1 MKKVFSLKKQM
12 ILNNIL
18 VVILPILIFAY
29 IIISIF
35 NVRTRKNIE
44 YNNSI
49 IADNIN
55 SQVESFVENQI
66 DTLNQ
71 VKFELISGNLKDN
84 GNINEY
90 LSNITKTHPY
100 VDTIEIIN
108 EKGIITNVSSMDKE
122 YIGTS
127 AINEEFFTTMDKS
140 GKPVFSKVLI
150 SAQTHKPTA
159 TISLYANGK
168 LLVENLN
175 LSNMI
180 KTMENKNIDQVENIS
195 IIDEKG
201 TYIIDNDDSNVS
213 ERKRFK
219 FFNDIKEGIKE
230 KKAIIEV
237 EDKGRTLLYS
247 TKIELTGWYSIIS
260 MKYDKIFEPVITFKK
275 IFYIGIFAFL
285 IISFSMSIL
294 SIEMITRS
302 LNSLLEKTKLIS
314 SGNYNVQP
322 EYYGYSE
329 FIKLYNY
336 FDVMKENIKEREDKE
351 KQRTNQLNELN
362 YELDKSN
369 NLLQAILESS
379 PQIISFTLDTN
390 YYHVS
395 FNKKYR
401 ETMFSLF
408 NKNVEIGMNILDV
421 MEENECCHKMKVN
434 FERVMAGESFTIME
448 GLGKEENSKVFW
460 QQYWSPI
467 FSRKGKVI
475 GINCFLINISEQKR
489 AERKIIYLSYHDQL
503 TGLHNRRFF
512 EEELKR
518 LNHKEN
524 FPLTLVM
531 GDVNGLK
538 LVNDSFGHAVGDK
551 LLMKVAEIITKG
563 CRKNDIIARLGGD
576 EFVILLPK
584 TDVYGAEKVINKIK
598 NIASNEKIGPIDI
611 SISLGCETK
620 KYESEEIQEIFKSAE
635 DHMYKKKLFESQSVR
650 GKTIKTIIN
659 TLHEKN
665 KREEQHSHRVSQLCK
680 SMGEALQLS
689 EGKIQELKTVGLL
702 HDIGKIAIE
711 ESILNKPSK
720 LTEDEWE
727 QVRRHPEIGYRI
739 LNTVNDMAEMAQYVL
754 YHHERWDGSGYP
766 RGLNGKEIPLQS
778 RIITIADSY
787 DAMTSSRSYRD
798 ALPEEVA
805 IEELRKNAGSQFD
818 LELTKIF
825 IEKVLGKSSENI
837 QNL

>member
-1 MKKVFSLKKQM
+1 MKKIFSLKKQM

-18 VVILPILIFAY
+18 VFILPTLIFAY

-35 NVRTRKNIE
+35 NVRTKKNIE

-55 SQVESFVENQI
+55 NQVESFIENQI
-66 DTLNQ
+66 NALNQ
-71 VKFELISGNLKDN
+71 VKFQLISGNLRSN
-84 GNINEY
+84 EEINEY
-90 LSNITKTHPY
+90 LSNITRTHLY
-100 VDTIEIIN
+100 IDVIQIIN
-108 EKGIITNVSSMDKE
+108 EKGIITNISSLNKD

-127 AINEEFFTTMDKS
+127 AINEEFFITMDKS
-140 GKPVFSKVLI
+140 GRHVFSRVFI

-159 TISLYANGK
+159 TISLYFNGK

-180 KTMENKNIDQVENIS
+180 KIMENKNIDQVENIS

-237 EDKGRTLLYS
+237 DDIGKTFLYT

-260 MKYDKIFEPVITFKK
+260 MKYDKIFETVITFKK

-285 IISFSMSIL
+285 IISFSISIL

-302 LNSLLEKTKLIS
+302 LKSLLEKTKLIS

-322 EYYGYSE
+322 EYGGYSE
-329 FIKLYNY
+329 FIELYNY
-336 FDVMKENIKEREDKE
+336 FDVMKENIKERENKE
-351 KQRTNQLNELN
+351 KERTNQLNELN

-379 PQIISFTLDTN
+379 PQIISFTLGTN
-390 YYHVS
+390 YCYLS
-395 FNKKYR
+395 FNKKYK
-401 ETMFSLF
+401 ETMFSMF
-408 NKNVEIGMNILDV
+408 NKSVEIGMNILDAIG
-421 MEENECCHKMKVN
+421 ENEYCHKMKKN
-434 FERVMAGESFTIME
+434 CERVMAGESFTITKE
-448 GLGKEENSKVFW
+448 LGREKNLKIFW
-460 QQYWSPI
+460 QEYWSPI

-489 AERKIIYLSYHDQL
+489 AEGKIIYLSYHDQL
-503 TGLHNRRFF
+503 TGLYNRRFF
-512 EEELKR
+512 EEELNR
-518 LNHKEN
+518 LDHKEN

-538 LVNDSFGHAVGDK
+538 LINDSFGHAVGDE
-551 LLMKVAEIITKG
+551 LLIKVAEIITKG
-563 CRKNDIIARLGGD
+563 CRKNDMIARLGGD

-584 TDVYGAEKVINKIK
+584 TDRYGAEKVINKIK
-598 NIASNEKIGPIDI
+598 DIASNEKIGSIDI
-611 SISLGCETK
+611 SISFGYETK
-620 KYESEEIQEIFKSAE
+620 EDENEKIQEIFKSAE
-635 DHMYKKKLFESQSVR
+635 DHMYKKKLFESPSIR
-650 GKTIKTIIN
+650 GKTVKAIIN

-739 LNTVNDMAEMAQYVL
+739 LNTVNDMTEIAQYVL
-754 YHHERWDGSGYP
+754 CHHERWDGSGYP
-766 RGLNGKEIPLQS
+766 RGLKGKEIPLQS

-787 DAMTSSRSYRD
+787 DAMTSFRSYRD

-805 IEELRKNAGSQFD
+805 IEELSKNAGIQFD

-825 IEKVLGKSSENI
+825 IEKVLGKKFI
-837 QNL
+837 L

>member
-1 MKKVFSLKKQM
+1 MKKIFSLKKQM
-12 ILNNIL
+12 ILNNVL
-18 VVILPILIFAY
+18 VFILPTLIFAY

-35 NVRTRKNIE
+35 NVRTKKNIE

-55 SQVESFVENQI
+55 NQVESFIENQI
-66 DTLNQ
+66 NALNQ
-71 VKFELISGNLKDN
+71 VKFQLISGNLKSN
-84 GNINEY
+84 EEINEY
-90 LSNITKTHPY
+90 LSNITRTHLY
-100 VDTIEIIN
+100 IDVIQIIN
-108 EKGIITNVSSMDKE
+108 EKGIITNISSLNKD

-127 AINEEFFTTMDKS
+127 AINEEFFITMDKS
-140 GKPVFSKVLI
+140 GRPVFSRVFI

-159 TISLYANGK
+159 TISLYVNGK

-180 KTMENKNIDQVENIS
+180 KIMENKNIDQVENIS

-237 EDKGRTLLYS
+237 DDSGRTFLYS

-275 IFYIGIFAFL
+275 IFYIGIFTFL
-285 IISFSMSIL
+285 IISFSISIL

-302 LNSLLEKTKLIS
+302 LKSLLEKTKLIS

-322 EYYGYSE
+322 EYDGYSE
-329 FIKLYNY
+329 FIELYNY
-336 FDVMKENIKEREDKE
+336 FDVMKENIKERENKE
-351 KQRTNQLNELN
+351 KERTNQLNKLN

-390 YYHVS
+390 YCHLS
-395 FNKKYR
+395 FNKKYK
-401 ETMFSLF
+401 ETMFSIF
-408 NKNVEIGMNILDV
+408 NKNVEIGMNILDAIG
-421 MEENECCHKMKVN
+421 ENEYCHKMKKN
-434 FERVMAGESFTIME
+434 CERVMAEESFTIME
-448 GLGKEENSKVFW
+448 EVGRGKDSNVFW
-460 QQYWSPI
+460 QQYWSPV
-467 FSRKGKVI
+467 FSRKGKII

-489 AERKIIYLSYHDQL
+489 AEGKIIYLSYHDQL
-503 TGLHNRRFF
+503 TGLYNRRFF
-512 EEELKR
+512 EKELNR
-518 LNHKEN
+518 LDHKEN
-524 FPLTLVM
+524 FPLTLAM

-538 LVNDSFGHAVGDK
+538 LINDSFGHAVGDK
-551 LLMKVAEIITKG
+551 LLIKVAEIITKG

-584 TDVYGAEKVINKIK
+584 ADRYEAEKVINKIK
-598 NIASNEKIGPIDI
+598 DIASNEKIGSIDI
-611 SISLGCETK
+611 SISFGHETK
-620 KYESEEIQEIFKSAE
+620 EDENEKIQEIFKSAE
-635 DHMYKKKLFESQSVR
+635 DHMYKKKLFESPSIR
-650 GKTIKTIIN
+650 GKTIKAIIN

-720 LTEDEWE
+720 LTGDEWE

-739 LNTVNDMAEMAQYVL
+739 LNTVNDMTEIAQYVL

-766 RGLNGKEIPLQS
+766 RGLKGKEIPLQS

-805 IEELRKNAGSQFD
+805 IEELRKNAGIQFD

-825 IEKVLGKSSENI
+825 IEKVLKK
-837 QNL
+837 NLYSK

>member
-1 MKKVFSLKKQM
+1 MKKIFSLKKQM
-12 ILNNIL
+12 ILNNVL
-18 VVILPILIFAY
+18 VFILPTLIFAY

-35 NVRTRKNIE
+35 NVRTKKNIE

-55 SQVESFVENQI
+55 NQVESFIENQI
-66 DTLNQ
+66 NALNQ
-71 VKFELISGNLKDN
+71 VKFQLISGNLKSN
-84 GNINEY
+84 EEINEY
-90 LSNITKTHPY
+90 LSNITRTHLY
-100 VDTIEIIN
+100 IDVIQIIN
-108 EKGIITNVSSMDKE
+108 EKGIITNISSLNKD

-127 AINEEFFTTMDKS
+127 AINEEFFITMDKS
-140 GKPVFSKVLI
+140 GRPVFSRVFI

-159 TISLYANGK
+159 TISLYVNGK

-180 KTMENKNIDQVENIS
+180 KIMENKNIDQVENIS

-237 EDKGRTLLYS
+237 DDSGRTFLYS

-260 MKYDKIFEPVITFKK
+260 MKYDKIFELVITFKK
-275 IFYIGIFAFL
+275 IFYIGIFTFL
-285 IISFSMSIL
+285 IISFSISIL

-302 LNSLLEKTKLIS
+302 LKSLLEKTKLIS

-322 EYYGYSE
+322 EYDGYSE
-329 FIKLYNY
+329 FIELYNY
-336 FDVMKENIKEREDKE
+336 FDVMKENIKERENKE
-351 KQRTNQLNELN
+351 KERTNQLNKLN

-390 YYHVS
+390 YCHLS
-395 FNKKYR
+395 FNKKYK
-401 ETMFSLF
+401 ETMFSIF
-408 NKNVEIGMNILDV
+408 NKNVEIGMNILDAIG
-421 MEENECCHKMKVN
+421 ENEYCHKMKKN
-434 FERVMAGESFTIME
+434 CERVMAEESFTIME
-448 GLGKEENSKVFW
+448 EVGRGKDSNVFW
-460 QQYWSPI
+460 QQYWSPV
-467 FSRKGKVI
+467 FSRKGKII

-489 AERKIIYLSYHDQL
+489 AEGKIIYLSYHDQL
-503 TGLHNRRFF
+503 TGLYNRRFF
-512 EEELKR
+512 EKELNR
-518 LNHKEN
+518 LDHKEN
-524 FPLTLVM
+524 FPLTLAM

-538 LVNDSFGHAVGDK
+538 LINDSFGHAVGDK
-551 LLMKVAEIITKG
+551 LLIKVAEIITKG

-584 TDVYGAEKVINKIK
+584 ADRYEAEKVINKIK
-598 NIASNEKIGPIDI
+598 DIASNEKIGSIDI
-611 SISLGCETK
+611 SISFGHETK
-620 KYESEEIQEIFKSAE
+620 EDENEKIQEIFKSAE
-635 DHMYKKKLFESQSVR
+635 NHMYKKKLFESPSIR
-650 GKTIKTIIN
+650 GKTIKAIIN

-720 LTEDEWE
+720 LTGDEWE

-739 LNTVNDMAEMAQYVL
+739 LNTVNDMTEIAQYVL

-766 RGLNGKEIPLQS
+766 RGLKGKEIPLQS

-805 IEELRKNAGSQFD
+805 IEELRKNAGIQFD

-825 IEKVLGKSSENI
+825 IEKVLKK
-837 QNL
+837 NLYSK

>member
-1 MKKVFSLKKQM
+1 MKKIFSLKKQM
-12 ILNNIL
+12 ILNNVL
-18 VVILPILIFAY
+18 VFILPTLIFAY

-35 NVRTRKNIE
+35 NVRTKKNIE

-55 SQVESFVENQI
+55 NQVESFIENQI
-66 DTLNQ
+66 NALNQ
-71 VKFELISGNLKDN
+71 VKFQLISGNLKSN
-84 GNINEY
+84 EEINEY
-90 LSNITKTHPY
+90 LSNITRTHLY
-100 VDTIEIIN
+100 IDVIQIIN
-108 EKGIITNVSSMDKE
+108 EKGIITNISSLNKD

-127 AINEEFFTTMDKS
+127 AINEEFFITMDKS
-140 GKPVFSKVLI
+140 GRPVFSRVFI

-159 TISLYANGK
+159 TISLYVNGK

-180 KTMENKNIDQVENIS
+180 KIMENKNIDQVENIS

-237 EDKGRTLLYS
+237 DDSGRTFLYS

-260 MKYDKIFEPVITFKK
+260 MKYDKIFELVITFKK
-275 IFYIGIFAFL
+275 IFYIGIFTFL
-285 IISFSMSIL
+285 IISFSISIL

-302 LNSLLEKTKLIS
+302 LKSLLEKTKLIS

-322 EYYGYSE
+322 EYDGYSE
-329 FIKLYNY
+329 FIELYNY
-336 FDVMKENIKEREDKE
+336 FDVMKENIKERENKE
-351 KQRTNQLNELN
+351 KERTNQLNKLN

-390 YYHVS
+390 YCHLS
-395 FNKKYR
+395 FNKKYK
-401 ETMFSLF
+401 ETMFSIF
-408 NKNVEIGMNILDV
+408 NKNVEIGMNILDAIG
-421 MEENECCHKMKVN
+421 ENEYCHKMKKN
-434 FERVMAGESFTIME
+434 CERVMAEESFTIME
-448 GLGKEENSKVFW
+448 EVGRGKDSNVFW
-460 QQYWSPI
+460 QQYWSPV
-467 FSRKGKVI
+467 FSRKGKII

-489 AERKIIYLSYHDQL
+489 AEGKIIYLSYHDQL
-503 TGLHNRRFF
+503 TGLYNRRFF
-512 EEELKR
+512 EKELNR
-518 LNHKEN
+518 LDHKEN
-524 FPLTLVM
+524 FPLTLAM

-538 LVNDSFGHAVGDK
+538 LINDSFGHAVGDK
-551 LLMKVAEIITKG
+551 LLIKVAEIITKG

-584 TDVYGAEKVINKIK
+584 ADRYEAEKVINKIK
-598 NIASNEKIGPIDI
+598 DIASNEKIGSIDI
-611 SISLGCETK
+611 SISFGHETK
-620 KYESEEIQEIFKSAE
+620 EDENEKIQEIFKSAE
-635 DHMYKKKLFESQSVR
+635 DHMYKKKLFESPSIR
-650 GKTIKTIIN
+650 GKTIKAIIN

-720 LTEDEWE
+720 LTGDEWE

-739 LNTVNDMAEMAQYVL
+739 LNTVNDMTEIAQYVL

-766 RGLNGKEIPLQS
+766 RGLKGKEIPLQS

-805 IEELRKNAGSQFD
+805 IEELRKNAGIQFD

-825 IEKVLGKSSENI
+825 IEKVLKK
-837 QNL
+837 NLYSK